1 MSLEL
6 HSADVAK
13 FNALWAS
20 WASAD
25 GTSEIEATFKQ
36 LDYTGFLDVMKH
48 LRAVGLS
55 EEPQETKL
63 NIMVQGGLRF
73 TLVGERTISDYCKDN
88 TLRGKS
94 FVVIKKDRHVT
105 EEGGISEVDLDE
117 YDVRIKVRRELPM
130 DPTHRQVV
138 ESLAKW
144 STLPKT
150 FRYIKRYKFK
160 STTHLGII
168 FDASL
173 VRSSRRAARGG
184 YVPALTFEE
193 SQLTRQPIQYE
204 MEVEATPEAKS
215 PMSLLVGITT
225 VLRGIQR
232 SYDLVRKSVRSEVL
246 ALMSAQTGAA
256 AGGFPGP
263 QPATFLRENMALVPA
278 DGAPN
283 LRFTDYNVT
292 DKADGLRC
300 LLIVARDGR
309 LYMVDRSLNVY
320 GTGRRLSATDTES
333 WGGAILDGEW
343 VTQNAVNE
351 PMSRY
356 YAFDIYNGERGE
368 DVCGRPFL
376 VRGDGPAVSRNAAL
390 TKAVG
395 VLGAANYT
403 LKKVPESNKFTIHMK
418 TFKTP
423 RDGGKYE
430 DIFGLAA
437 SFLAKQR
444 DDEAAGTATYHT
456 DGLIFTPNA
465 APLPKNVS
473 GKWAQQ
479 FKWKPASHNSVDFL
493 VTTEKV
499 RDADGRPTAV
509 EFITTK
515 YNEAT
520 SQMMRVKTLRLF
532 VGSSLHP
539 RREKPREA
547 ILMKKPLPR
556 PAELNAD
563 YRPVEFS
570 PQPPDP
576 MAAVCYVPLD
586 AGASDAAGAAPAA
599 QARDALDNN
608 IYCDSGDP
616 IENRSIVE
624 MVYDPKMPAGF
635 RWKPMRVRWDK
646 TEQFGRGKILGTL
659 NGEGT
664 ANDVWLS
671 IHEPVTET
679 MISTGAVDDASADD
693 DGLAAGPVTYYQRKA
708 SQRDLFKIRGLTDFH
723 NKYVKNLLIKRALRD
738 KGMSLVDMSVGQA
751 GDIHRWVDQ
760 QAEWVLGCDIAE
772 SGLVDNRN
780 GAYRRYVDKLI
791 SARGPIPKM
800 LFIQADSSKRYADG
814 AAGMTPEDR
823 VMLRAL
829 WGEPEGAVPPAV
841 AELAGKARMGFDAAT
856 LMFSL
861 HYMFKDR
868 GTLDGL
874 LRNLAETVKV
884 GGLFVGCCFDGDAVA
899 SLLAAT
905 PLDGVQ
911 RGSEGGTEI
920 WSIVK
925 RYDDATGV
933 VLPTEAGL
941 GRAIDVNFISI
952 GERYTEY
959 LVSYPYL
966 VERMKDVGFEV
977 LNDDELGELGL
988 PASSMMFKDTHELAK
1003 TAGHTFPMSSAVRTF
1018 SFLNRWFIF
1027 RRRRALALEAAVVAE
1042 LPSLSPAAPS
1052 PLVVAEGPTVVPQVA
1067 EVEAELAAPS
1077 APLSVVS
1084 PLPADEEVEVEE
1096 EEAAAAAAASGIT
1109 IATGEIYE
1117 FNHTSAAA
1125 TKAELTKLGIADKHW
1140 RKYISTFA
1148 PYAFKDPMNPA
1159 VKYPN
1164 LEAALT
1170 AAKYRLATNMPEL
1183 GAQLF
1188 STTGKIH
1195 QDILAK
1201 QRALEGEGA
1210 AKRALTEKEVAELI
1224 KEEGTAM
1231 KDAAKPTEI
1240 RKTGAK
1246 LRPADW
1252 DAAQEQVLV
1261 DLVRERFEGDAKFAQ
1276 IVTALGAQSAR
1287 LVFKG
1292 TATNELAGSEEG
1304 GAIKGANL
1312 YGRALMRAVGLTY

>member
-6 HSADVAK
+6 HSAELAK
-13 FNALWAS
+13 FTALWAAWQAAAGGS
-20 WASAD
+20 
-25 GTSEIEATFKQ
+25 SEIEATFKE
-36 LDYTGFLDVMKH
+36 LNYTSFLDVMKH
-48 LRAVGLS
+48 LRGVGLT

-63 NIMVQGGLRF
+63 NILIPGGLRF

-88 TLRGKS
+88 SLRGKS
-94 FVVIKKDRHVT
+94 FVVVKKERRLT
-105 EEGGISEVDLDE
+105 EEGVSDLDLDE
-117 YDVRIKVRRELPM
+117 YDVRIKVRGEMPM
-130 DPTHRQVV
+130 DPTHHQVIDAL
-138 ESLAKW
+138 SKW
-144 STLPKT
+144 DTVPKK

-160 STTHLGII
+160 STTHTGII
-168 FDASL
+168 FDASM

-184 YVPALTFEE
+184 GYVASLTFEE
-193 SQLTRQPIQYE
+193 AQLTKQPIQYE
-204 MEVEATPEAKS
+204 VEVEATPEAKS
-215 PMSLLVGITT
+215 SMSLLVGVAT

-232 SYDLVRKSVRSEVL
+232 SYDIVRKSIRDEVL
-246 ALMSAQTGAA
+246 ALMMAQTGAP

-263 QPATFLRENMALVPA
+263 QPAALLRENMALEPAEGVP
-278 DGAPN
+278 N
-283 LRFTDYNVT
+283 IRFTDYNVT

-300 LLIVARDGR
+300 LLVVARDGR
-309 LYMVDRSLNVY
+309 IYMVDRTLNVY
-320 GTGRRLSATDTES
+320 GTGRRLPEADTAA
-333 WGGAILDGEW
+333 WGGCILDGEW
-343 VTQNAVNE
+343 VTQNAADE

-356 YAFDIYNGERGE
+356 YAFDIYNGKRGE

-390 TKAVG
+390 VEAVG
-395 VLGAANYT
+395 VLSAANYT
-403 LKKVPESNKFTIHMK
+403 LKKVPEAHKFTIHMK

-423 RDGGKYE
+423 RDPKNTVG
-430 DIFGLAA
+430 IFEEAA
-437 SFLAKQR
+437 AILAKQR
-444 DDEAAGTATYHT
+444 ADEAEGKSPYHT

-465 APLPKNVS
+465 APLPKNVT

-499 RDADGRPTAV
+499 RDADGRPTSV

-515 YNEAT
+515 FNEAT
-520 SQMMRVKTLRLF
+520 NQMLRVKTLRLF
-532 VGSSLHP
+532 VGSSMHP
-539 RREKPREA
+539 VREKPREA
-547 ILMKKPLPR
+547 ILMKKALPR
-556 PAELNAD
+556 AAELNAD

-576 MAAVCYVPLD
+576 MAAICYVPID
-586 AGASDAAGAAPAA
+586 AGATDAAGAAPAA
-599 QARDALDNN
+599 QARESLDNN
-608 IYCDSGDP
+608 IYCESGDP

-624 MVYDPKMPAGF
+624 MIYDPKMPAGF

-646 TEQFGRGKILGTL
+646 TEQLSRGKIIGTL
-659 NGEGT
+659 NGENA

-671 IHEPVTET
+671 THEPITET
-679 MISTGAVDDASADD
+679 MISTGAVEESGGAEE
-693 DGLAAGPVTYYQRKA
+693 GLAAGPATYYQRKA
-708 SQRDLFKIRGLTDFH
+708 SQRDLFKIRGLTQFH
-723 NKYVKNLLIKRALRD
+723 NGFVKNLLLKRALRE

-791 SARGPIPKM
+791 SARGPVPKM
-800 LFIQADSSKRYADG
+800 LFLQADSSKRYADG

-823 VMLRAL
+823 AMLRAL
-829 WGEPEGAVPPAV
+829 WGEPEGSVPPAV
-841 AELAGKARMGFDAAT
+841 AELAGKARMGFDAAA

-868 GTLDGL
+868 GMLDGL

-899 SLLAAT
+899 TLLAST
-905 PLDGVQ
+905 PLDGVV

-920 WSIVK
+920 WSIMK
-925 RYDDATGV
+925 RHEDATGSV
-933 VLPTEAGL
+933 PPTEAGL

-952 GERYTEY
+952 GEKYTEY

-966 VERMKDVGFEV
+966 VERMKDVGFDV
-977 LNDDELGELGL
+977 LNEEELGELGL
-988 PASSMMFKDTHELAK
+988 PASSMMFKDTHAM
-1003 TAGHTFPMSSAVRTF
+1003 AGATGHPFPMTPTVQTF

-1027 RRRRALALEAAVVAE
+1027 RRRRALALEAAAAPVE
-1042 LPSLSPAAPS
+1042 LPSLASTPS
-1052 PLVVAEGPTVVPQVA
+1052 PIVAVEEAAVVPQVA
-1067 EVEAELAAPS
+1067 QMEAEVAPPPAAVLAA
-1077 APLSVVS
+1077 
-1084 PLPADEEVEVEE
+1084 EEAAAAEE
-1096 EEAAAAAAASGIT
+1096 EGEDADAAAAAAAGVT

-1117 FNHTSAAA
+1117 FNHTSAAS

-1140 RKYISTFA
+1140 RRYISTFA

-1159 VKYPN
+1159 VRYPN

-1201 QRALEGEGA
+1201 QRSLEGAGA
-1210 AKRALTEKEVAELI
+1210 GARALTEKEITELI

-1252 DAAQEQVLV
+1252 EANQERVLV

-1276 IVTALGAQSAR
+1276 ILATLGAQNIR